1 MIRRGTWILVV
12 IFLAVL
18 AGAIVWTRRSESSA
32 EEALP
37 TPEPLWSYEAT
48 QVDGLRIEDLHSG
61 EVVEVRRDPE
71 LAWKMIQ
78 PDEGPAD
85 AGRVEQAV
93 TWVRQPDVSRIL
105 SGQRDLLPFGLA
117 DPGIRVTLLL
127 KDGSTKAF
135 DVGGAVGIGG
145 KTYVRAVG
153 GDDIQVVSQYSLDD
167 VVSMLD
173 NVPVLPPTST
183 PEVPLTSQTATPGTP
198 SP

>member
-1 MIRRGTWILVV
+1 MIRRNTWILLVV
-12 IFLAVL
+12 FLGVL
-18 AGAIVWTRRSESSA
+18 AGAIVWTRQSEPSS
-32 EEALP
+32 EEAVP

-61 EVVEVRRDPE
+61 KVVEVRRDPE
-71 LAWKMIQ
+71 LAWKLIQ

-93 TWVRQPDVSRIL
+93 TWVRQPEVSRVL
-105 SGQRDLLPFGLA
+105 SGQLDLLPFGLA
-117 DPGIRVTLLL
+117 DPGTRVTLLL
-127 KDGSTKAF
+127 ADGSTKAF

-145 KTYVRAVG
+145 KTYVRAG
-153 GDDIQVVSQYSLDD
+153 EGDDIQVVSQYSLDD
-167 VVSMLD
+167 IVGLLE

-183 PEVPLTSQTATPGTP
+183 PEVPPTSQTVTPRTP